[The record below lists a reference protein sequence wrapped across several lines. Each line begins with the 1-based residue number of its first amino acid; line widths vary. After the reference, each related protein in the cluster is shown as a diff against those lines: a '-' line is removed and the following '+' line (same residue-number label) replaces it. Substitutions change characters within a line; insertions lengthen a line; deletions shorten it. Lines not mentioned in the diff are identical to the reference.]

1 MKKKIL
7 AVLLATGVAATTLL
21 GGSILV
27 SAADDGGTL
36 HRPVLW
42 MRSKKTERSKSVYSV
57 TRIHLDM

>member
-27 SAADDGGTL
+27 SAADDAETL

>member
-27 SAADDGGTL
+27 SAADDAKTL